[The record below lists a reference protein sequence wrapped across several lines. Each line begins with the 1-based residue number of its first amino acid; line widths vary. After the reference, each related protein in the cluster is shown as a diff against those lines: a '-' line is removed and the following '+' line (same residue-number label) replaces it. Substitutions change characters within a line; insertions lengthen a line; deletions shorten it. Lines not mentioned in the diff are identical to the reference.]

1 MILQRPHGRAL
12 AAFAITGL
20 LLGALGGPAYAAG
33 TTPATSVHDGD
44 VIRGVTTVYAT
55 GSPPPSL
62 HLDGSPLST
71 TGVSSLP
78 ATLRFEGEGIQ
89 SGSQKLLNS
98 VWVNG
103 KIVTLINKDYLGY
116 ATAEIPIPAG
126 YLTAG
131 TNTLTIRAGS
141 SISPTD
147 LTANHDD
154 FTVRNVRITT
164 LDGTDIADPAV
175 PPTRKVSLGDGYP
188 GGNATEEQVT
198 ADFAIILDDAQA
210 HGVAASVDTRPLP
223 DGPHALTVTSA
234 GTATVVRFLTDNS
247 GPVVTATTPADGTT
261 VTGDRIEVTVS
272 ATDSV
277 SAVASVTAKL
287 DGRTIPVP
295 NSFPTGNIP
304 AGEHTL
310 AVTAT
315 DAAGNASTK
324 NVTFRTPPPTIAPG
338 AYDRGQIR
346 PDRPMAGP
354 DVARV
359 VAAGDIACAATSR
372 TTPTTCQ
379 QAAVADTVRS
389 LNPDAVLTLADN
401 QYDVGTLPA
410 FLASY
415 DKSWGAVKDITYPV
429 VGNHEYGQAY
439 YPGARADGYFDYFNG
454 VGAPDGRAGDR
465 EKGYYSYDIG
475 RWHVVALN
483 SECGVVSCAPGSA
496 QYAWLEQDLQRHHN
510 MCVLAL
516 WHKPVHTGT
525 FRGGIYGNPDSNSLY
540 ELADRY
546 AVDVILNGHDHS
558 YQRFAPQDV
567 AGNPRPDAPRE
578 FIVGTGGVGFH
589 GTPDQ
594 VPNLEVAQGD
604 TFGALELTLKPT
616 GYDWR
621 FVPIAG
627 STSGFTDSGSASC
640 HR

>member
-1 MILQRPHGRAL
+1 MILHRPHRRAL
-12 AAFAITGL
+12 TAVAVTGL
-20 LLGALGGPAYAAG
+20 LVGVLSGPALAQE
-33 TTPATSVHDGD
+33 TPPATSIHDGD
-44 VIRGVTTVYAT
+44 VIHGVTTIYAA
-55 GSPPPSL
+55 GLPVPSL
-62 HLDGSPLST
+62 DLDGGPLST
-71 TGVSSLP
+71 ATVSSLP

-89 SGSQKLLNS
+89 SGSQRLLNS

-103 KIVTLINKDYLGY
+103 KLVTLINKDYLGY
-116 ATAEIPIPAG
+116 ATAEIAIPAG

-131 TNTLTIRAGS
+131 TNTVTIRAGS

-154 FTVRNVRITT
+154 FTVRNIRVTT
-164 LDGTDIADPAV
+164 LDGTDISDPAV
-175 PPTRKVSLGDGYP
+175 PPTRAVSLGDGYP
-188 GGNATEEQVT
+188 GGNATEQQVT
-198 ADFAIILDDAQA
+198 ANFAVTLDESRA
-210 HGVAASVDTRPLP
+210 HGVAATVDTRPLN
-223 DGPHALTVTSA
+223 DGPHTL
-234 GTATVVRFLTDNS
+234 TATSVGSATIVRFLTDNT
-247 GPVVTATTPADGTT
+247 GPVITGTTPADGAT
-261 VTGDRIEVTVS
+261 VTGDRVEVTVA

-277 SAVASVTAKL
+277 SAVASVTARL

-310 AVTAT
+310 AVSVT
-315 DAAGNASTK
+315 DAAGNASTE
-324 NVTFRTPPPTIAPG
+324 NVTFRTPPPTIEPG

-346 PDRPMAGP
+346 PGPMAGP
-354 DVARV
+354 DVARI
-359 VAAGDIACAATSR
+359 VASGDIACAATSR
-372 TTPTTCQ
+372 TTPTVCQ

-410 FLASY
+410 FLSSY
-415 DKSWGAVKDITYPV
+415 DKSWGAFKDITYPI

-454 VGAPDGRAGDR
+454 AGVPDGRAGDR

-496 QYAWLEQDLQRHHN
+496 QYAWLQQDLQRHHN
-510 MCVLAL
+510 QCVMAA

-525 FRGGIYGNPDSNSLY
+525 FRGGIYGNPDGRPLY

-546 AVDVILNGHDHS
+546 GVDVVLNGHDHS

-567 AGNPRPDAPRE
+567 DGNPRPDAPRA

-604 TFGALELTLKPT
+604 TFGALELTLRPT

-627 STSGFTDSGSASC
+627 STSGFTESGSASC